1 MKTNKNNIFYTIVIS
16 FLFLFFFN
24 SKLVA
29 KESKVELL
37 KTNWSFKGIF
47 GKFNRAELQ
56 RGYQV
61 YSEVCSGCHSIEH
74 LSYRNLSEKGG
85 PEFPVEIAKNIAAS
99 FDIIDGPN
107 SEGEMFSRP
116 GRMSDKFAKPY
127 ANIESAKL
135 ANGGAHPPDMSVLVK
150 ARKGGADYIY
160 SLLQGYEEPPKNYE
174 LEDGIYYNKFMEGN
188 QIKMPNVLSDGLIDY
203 SDGTKSTVEQMSK
216 DVSVFLTW
224 VSEPSLESRHKIG
237 FKVIIYLLLLAALVY
252 FSMKKLWSSV
262 ETKQ

>member
-107 SEGEMFSRP
+107 SEGEMFTRP
-116 GRMSDKFAKPY
+116 GRMSDKFVEPY
-127 ANIESAKL
+127 PNIKAAEA
-135 ANGGAHPPDMSVLVK
+135 ANGGSYPPDMSVLVK
-150 ARKGGADYIY
+150 ARKGGANYIY
-160 SLLQGYEEPPKNYE
+160 SMLLGYDDPPEGFK
-174 LEDGIYYNKFMEGN
+174 LEDGVYYNKYISGN
-188 QIKMPNVLSDGLIDY
+188 NIKMPNILSDGLLEY
-203 SDGTKSTVEQMSK
+203 ADGTEATTQQMAK
-216 DVSVFLTW
+216 DVATFLTW
-224 VSEPSLESRHKIG
+224 ASEPSLEARHKMG
-237 FKVIIYLLLLAALVY
+237 FKIILYLIALALLLYL
-252 FSMKKLWSSV
+252 SMKKLWSRV
-262 ETKQ
+262 ESK